1 MNTQIKVFP
10 HQSLMVL
17 TADGQLDI
25 AASKATLKAVAESSS
40 HSEHAEVLLDL
51 RETNCSLSISDIYE
65 LATYMASPKTG
76 LPTHEKIAVLVDGAI
91 EFDHAK
97 FLALCAVNRG
107 ISIRAFDEY
116 DAADDW
122 LKTTL
127 PPDTANDANNDAKTI

>member
-65 LATYMASPKTG
+65 LAEYMASPQTG
-76 LPTHEKIAVLVDGAI
+76 LQTREKIAVLVDGGI

-107 ISIRAFDEY
+107 VSIRAFDEY
-116 DAADDW
+116 GAAGNW

-127 PPDTANDANNDAKTI
+127 PTDTANDTNNEAKTI